1 MAKFLPFHAL
11 MPLPEKVAAVAA
23 VPYDVVNSEEA
34 AALAEGNAL
43 SFLRVSRPEIEL
55 APGVDLYSDEVYAK
69 AAANFKRLCR
79 EAPLA
84 EDPVANLYVYSLKM
98 GDHTQVGIAG
108 AASAADYDAGVIKK
122 HEKTRKD
129 KEDDRARHVMELRNH
144 SGPVFLTYR
153 DSAAIDAI
161 VKEIMKAEP
170 YFSFTAPDGI
180 EHKLWKAGAEKSR
193 ELSRIFDTEVPC
205 FYIADG
211 HHRAA
216 SASRAAATCRAANPA
231 HRGDEEYNYFLAVTF
246 PASQLRILPYN
257 RVVKDLNG
265 RTKEEFLAEISE
277 KFEVVPAPYQ
287 ENGYAPRRKHEFGMF
302 LDGAWHSL
310 TARAGTFDENH
321 PTASLDCAVLQ
332 ENLLAPVLGID
343 DPRTSARIDFVG
355 GIRGLGEL
363 ERRCRED
370 GNAVAFA
377 LFPVTM
383 DDLFRVAD
391 AGEIMPPKST
401 WFEPKLRSGLFVHEI
416 ER

>member
-153 DSAAIDAI
+153 DSAAID
-161 VKEIMKAEP
+161 
-170 YFSFTAPDGI
+170 T
-180 EHKLWKAGAEKSR
+180 
-193 ELSRIFDTEVPC
+193 
-205 FYIADG
+205 
-211 HHRAA
+211 
-216 SASRAAATCRAANPA
+216 
-231 HRGDEEYNYFLAVTF
+231 
-246 PASQLRILPYN
+246 
-257 RVVKDLNG
+257 
-265 RTKEEFLAEISE
+265 
-277 KFEVVPAPYQ
+277 
-287 ENGYAPRRKHEFGMF
+287 
-302 LDGAWHSL
+302 
-310 TARAGTFDENH
+310 
-321 PTASLDCAVLQ
+321 
-332 ENLLAPVLGID
+332 
-343 DPRTSARIDFVG
+343 
-355 GIRGLGEL
+355 
-363 ERRCRED
+363 
-370 GNAVAFA
+370 
-377 LFPVTM
+377 
-383 DDLFRVAD
+383 
-391 AGEIMPPKST
+391 
-401 WFEPKLRSGLFVHEI
+401 RSSM
-416 ER
+416 RS